1 MNEIRCGQCKKK
13 LAEGV
18 YTKLT
23 IKCARCSTINHFQ
36 EGHEP
41 HQPRTPGASN
51 MEVSNERWYPR
62 ANS

>member
-1 MNEIRCGQCKKK
+1 MNEIRCGQCGKK

-23 IKCARCSTINHFQ
+23 IKCARCSTLNHFK

-41 HQPRTPGASN
+41 HQPRTPEASN
-51 MEVSNERWYPR
+51 KEATHERRNP
-62 ANS
+62 